1 VSRVA
6 ELIDQGLRQTAPAIG
21 KLALATVQRR
31 VSRRLL
37 TEAAMHF
44 RNSADL
50 LDEAAALLPEPKK
63 GDPAT

>member
-1 VSRVA
+1 MSRVA

-37 TEAAMHF
+37 AEAAMQY
-44 RNSADL
+44 RRAADL

-63 GDPAT
+63 GDPTT